1 MIDIDFSGRSP
12 SRPLGWALAVCGLL
26 VLAWQG
32 WTLWRAEEMAEAR
45 ASTATSVRMAARTV
59 PSGTTPTP
67 TPTRTPA
74 SASARTALANRRQID
89 QIAADL
95 AAPWG
100 DLLQVFEARAGRQ
113 VTLLRMEPDAR
124 SGLVRLAGEARTLS
138 AVLAYV
144 SALDTDP
151 KLRQVLLT
159 HHQTRI
165 DPVVPAPEASA
176 SSINASTN
184 ANANTVS
191 TPMIEF
197 TLTAAWRPVEQTR
210 ARTEGTR

>member
-12 SRPLGWALAVCGLL
+12 SRPLGWTLAVCGLL

-32 WTLWRAEEMAEAR
+32 WALWRAEELVEAR
-45 ASTATSVRMAARTV
+45 ASTATAARVAARTAP
-59 PSGTTPTP
+59 PSTAPAP
-67 TPTRTPA
+67 TPA
-74 SASARTALANRRQID
+74 SARMALASQRQID

-113 VTLLRMEPDAR
+113 VTLLRMEPDAH

-151 KLRQVLLT
+151 MLRQVLLT
-159 HHQTRI
+159 HHQTRS
-165 DPVVPAPEASA
+165 DPAVTASDAGASTSNASA
-176 SSINASTN
+176 NAV
-184 ANANTVS
+184 VS
-191 TPMIEF
+191 APMVEF
-197 TLTAAWRPVEQTR
+197 TLTAAWRPAEQ
-210 ARTEGTR
+210 ARTRSEGTR

>member
-45 ASTATSVRMAARTV
+45 ASTAASVRMAARTV

-67 TPTRTPA
+67 TRTRTPA